1 MSGLMMGVSGVR
13 GVVGENLTPELLT
26 RLGAAFGTYLK
37 GGKVVVGRDTRVS
50 GDMVKHSVFGGLL
63 STGASL
69 VDIGI
74 CTTPTAT
81 IMLQELGADGGIVIS
96 ASHNPAQWNA
106 LKFFRSDGI
115 YLNEEEMRTLFDIYY
130 QGEFLKSAWDRF
142 RAVEGNNHASEAHV
156 EKVLSILD
164 CGAIRK
170 SSLRV
175 ALDCCNGAG
184 IHVSGLF
191 FSELGIEPEKIHC
204 VPNGLFPHDPEP
216 TFVNLQD
223 LCEHVKGADVDIG
236 FAQDPDA
243 DRLAIVSEKG
253 EFIGEEYTLGLAE
266 DYVLSQNPGKVVT
279 NTSSSRLIDD
289 VARKH
294 GCPVIRVA
302 VGEVNVAERMKDE
315 GSPIGGEGNG
325 GVIDP
330 RVHYGRD
337 SLVAMGLVLELLAKS
352 GRKLSETVAGLP
364 RYYQEKIKVDCE
376 RLQAREVL
384 RRIRGD
390 CGEEKIDLADGVKID
405 WEDSWVHLRPSNTEP
420 VMRIIAEGKTKIR
433 ARELTRSF
441 ESRIRKMLNELS

>member
-13 GVVGENLTPELLT
+13 GIVGENLTPELLT

-37 GGKVVVGRDTRVS
+37 GGRVVVGRDTRVS

-63 STGASL
+63 STGTSI

-130 QGEFLKSAWDRF
+130 QGAFTRAGWDKF
-142 RAVEGNNHASEAHV
+142 SAVEMNNHASEAHV

-170 SSLRV
+170 AKLRV

-184 IHVSGLF
+184 VDVSGVFL
-191 FSELGIEPEKIHC
+191 SELGIEPEKIHC
-204 VPNGLFPHDPEP
+204 IPNGLFPHDPEP

-223 LCEHVKGADVDIG
+223 LCEHVKTSDVDVG

-243 DRLAIVSEKG
+243 DRLAIVSENG

-266 DYVLSQNPGKVVT
+266 DYVLRQIPGKVVT
-279 NTSSSRLIDD
+279 NVSTSRLIDD
-289 VARKH
+289 IARRH
-294 GCPVIRVA
+294 GCPVIRVP
-302 VGEVNVAERMKDE
+302 VGEVNVAERMKE
-315 GSPIGGEGNG
+315 EQSPIGGEGNG

-337 SLVAMGLVLELLAKS
+337 SLVAMGLVLELLARS
-352 GRKLSETVAGLP
+352 GRKLSELVGELP

-376 RLQAREVL
+376 RLLAREIL
-384 RRIRGD
+384 RFMR
-390 CGEEKIDLADGVKID
+390 EKHSTDRLGLIDGVKIE
-405 WEDSWVHLRPSNTEP
+405 WEDSWIHLRSSNTEP
-420 VMRIIAEGKTKIR
+420 VLRIIAEARTRIR

-441 ESRIRKMLNELS
+441 ESRVRKMVHDAG

>member
-1 MSGLMMGVSGVR
+1 
-13 GVVGENLTPELLT
+13 
-26 RLGAAFGTYLK
+26 
-37 GGKVVVGRDTRVS
+37 
-50 GDMVKHSVFGGLL
+50 MVKHSVFGGLL
-63 STGASL
+63 STGASI
-69 VDIGI
+69 VDIGV

-81 IMLQELGADGGIVIS
+81 IILQELGAAGGIVIS

-130 QGEFLKSAWDRF
+130 QGEFVKAAWNEF
-142 RAVEGNNHASEAHV
+142 QAVETNGHASEAHV

-164 CGAIRK
+164 CAAIRK
-170 SSLRV
+170 AGLRV

-184 IHVSGLF
+184 VHVSAIFL
-191 FSELGIEPEKIHC
+191 SELGIEPEKIHC
-204 VPNGLFPHDPEP
+204 VPDGMFPHDPEP

-223 LCEHVKGADVDIG
+223 LCEHVKGADVHVG

-243 DRLAIVSEKG
+243 DRLAIVSENG

-266 DYVLSQNPGKVVT
+266 DYVLARSPGTVVT
-279 NTSSSRLIDD
+279 NISTSRLIDD

-294 GCPVIRVA
+294 GCPAIRVP

-337 SLVAMGLVLELLAKS
+337 SLVAMGLVLELLAGS
-352 GRKLSETVAGLP
+352 GRKLSEIVAELP
-364 RYYQEKIKVDCE
+364 RYHQEKIKVDCE

-384 RRIRGD
+384 RRIRDEQRG
-390 CGEEKIDLADGVKID
+390 EKIDLTDGVKID
-405 WEDSWVHLRPSNTEP
+405 WEDSWIHLRPSNTEP
-420 VMRIIAEGKTKIR
+420 VLRIIAEGKTKIR

-441 ESRIRKMLNELS
+441 ESRIRKMLSEVG